1 MHIGNKNTALDHVTE
16 IHAGLLQDGTQVLHH
31 HMGLFLHITL
41 YQFTVF
47 RIQWDLPGNVKGVI
61 YFNCLVVGA
70 HRGGRFL
77 CFNNGFHTI
86 ELLSYQNAPSGD
98 ECLSKR
104 YCPKLIN
111 FALLS
116 ASETMHILI
125 IDNYDSF
132 TYNLYHI
139 IEAVMPDSYRLTVRR
154 NDQVS
159 VGEAGK
165 YDRFVIS
172 PGPGLPADAGISC
185 ELIRKYAGKK
195 SILGI
200 CLGHQAIAEVFGGKL
215 TNLDSVLHGK
225 AIKTSVTQKNEP
237 LFAGCPA
244 HFETGRYHSWVVDPE
259 SLPAELVTTAVDSLG
274 LVMAISHKN
283 FDVKGVQFHP
293 ESVMTGT
300 GRQILRNWVEHA
312 W

>member
-1 MHIGNKNTALDHVTE
+1 
-16 IHAGLLQDGTQVLHH
+16 
-31 HMGLFLHITL
+31 
-41 YQFTVF
+41 
-47 RIQWDLPGNVKGVI
+47 
-61 YFNCLVVGA
+61 
-70 HRGGRFL
+70 
-77 CFNNGFHTI
+77 
-86 ELLSYQNAPSGD
+86 
-98 ECLSKR
+98 
-104 YCPKLIN
+104 
-111 FALLS
+111 
-116 ASETMHILI
+116 MHILI

-139 IEAVMPDSYRLTVRR
+139 IEAVMPENYRLTVRR
-154 NDQVS
+154 NDEIS
-159 VGEAGK
+159 AREAGK

-185 ELIRKYAGKK
+185 ELIRKYAGEK

-200 CLGHQAIAEVFGGKL
+200 CLGHQAIAEVFGGTL
-215 TNLDSVLHGK
+215 INLDSVLHGK

-300 GRQILRNWVEHA
+300 GRQILKNWVEHA